1 MKKFWNLMLVAL
13 VMLGAAACTE
23 TNESVDASQESLSF
37 YAEISNDATRADLEY
52 DDVNKVWNTVW
63 EGNETIAVK
72 NANGTIFNF
81 SNTKEEKSKFTCTQ
95 DGVKALRG
103 QSVNISIANPEQS
116 KAGKSGVAVS
126 VDVEEFDTTK
136 TIKLVATNSYL
147 RYTFNGEGKVEF
159 SLTYEGGQAFV
170 YNEGQSFDSVAI
182 EGVKGEN
189 FVSFNAPA
197 EGVEA
202 ELTCSINGYEV
213 KSTTIDVVAGKVYNL
228 GEIAMPFETSAYSV
242 PGVHNNWSTTATPM
256 YIVGDYCVA
265 YGVTTTEFKING
277 NDKWYGAPDFAIG
290 KWTAASNASDVA
302 NITLENGTYD
312 IYFLETRTMLCVVE
326 AGATVP
332 ELPVFTMGLV
342 GSFQD
347 WDVAAP
353 IAMSPVADGWVV
365 ASSVELYKSDEFK
378 FVNGYSW
385 SESYGSKDAVLVAS
399 EGEEYTLTTTDGKNI
414 KVTKNGKFDIY
425 FNTDTKNFKYEC
437 VEDYA
442 DLTVNITINNK
453 ANWSPLY
460 IYLEDNGTPITPETG
475 ALVENNVYA
484 VSASY
489 IGSTLTCKFISG
501 DKVSDVMSVTID
513 KSGATVTLE
522 ETIVKL
528 YFQLN
533 TSNAKQWWGDT
544 TKIHVWN
551 TGTSFDTSWPGN
563 TMTPEG
569 NYTWSIIVPSELVG
583 KTINFLVHN
592 GNGWQSKDSQVTINA
607 EGTTVTGSSIG
618 VN

>member
-72 NANGTIFNF
+72 DANGTIFNF

-159 SLTYEGGQAFV
+159 TLTYEGGQAFV

-202 ELTCSINGYEV
+202 ELACSINGYEV

-290 KWTAASNASDVA
+290 KWTAASNAERVA

-460 IYLEDNGTPITPETG
+460 IYLEDNGTPITPEEG

-592 GNGWQSKDSQVTINA
+592 GNGWQSKDSKVTINA
-607 EGTTVTGSSIG
+607 EGNTVTGSSIG